1 MAQDKKSRTS
11 AWLIIGVL
19 VLIVLLIIWLTI
31 ADLFGDTDVAAQV
44 ITDNIPSIWYL
55 LA

>member
-44 ITDNIPSIWYL
+44 INTTIPAMGHL
-55 LA
+55 LV